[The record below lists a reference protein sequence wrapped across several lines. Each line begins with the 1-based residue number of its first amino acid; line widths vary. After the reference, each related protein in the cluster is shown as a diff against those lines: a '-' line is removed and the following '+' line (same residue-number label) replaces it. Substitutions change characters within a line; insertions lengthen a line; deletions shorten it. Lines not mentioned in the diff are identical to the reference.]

1 MSEINESLIEAPLKA
16 LLEEV
21 IYIYISLQVLYSLE
35 SYLECSSDLK
45 FIEY

>member
-21 IYIYISLQVLYSLE
+21 IYITIQHRFYIV
-35 SYLECSSDLK
+35 
-45 FIEY
+45 

>member
-21 IYIYISLQVLYSLE
+21 ILNTYIQVLYSLE

>member
-21 IYIYISLQVLYSLE
+21 IYITIQYRFYIVQKVIQNVQV
-35 SYLECSSDLK
+35 
-45 FIEY
+45 I